1 MEPSQGA
8 VIPVSRKLRPKWSRR
23 NTMLFPQALRDTIPT
38 TPGCWGRALELASI
52 DGDCCNSAFYGRQ
65 TRLKF
70 VVRETGKLT
79 GVFEVHAQLN
89 LEAARALAK
98 TLTDLVEQADKMPPT
113 FP

>member
-1 MEPSQGA
+1 
-8 VIPVSRKLRPKWSRR
+8 
-23 NTMLFPQALRDTIPT
+23 MLFPQSLRDTIPT

-52 DGDCCNSAFYGRQ
+52 DGDCCHSAFYGRQ

-98 TLTDLVEQADKMPPT
+98 TLTELVEPAEKMPQT

>member
-1 MEPSQGA
+1 MEPSEEA
-8 VIPVSRKLRPKWSRR
+8 VIPVSQGLQPKWSRH

-65 TRLKF
+65 VRLKF
-70 VVRETGKLT
+70 VVQETGKLT
-79 GVFEVHAQLN
+79 GVFDVHAQLN

-98 TLTDLVEQADKMPPT
+98 TLTDLVEQAERMPQT

>member
-1 MEPSQGA
+1 
-8 VIPVSRKLRPKWSRR
+8 
-23 NTMLFPQALRDTIPT
+23 MLFPQSLRETIPT
-38 TPGCWGRALELASI
+38 TPGCWGRALELASV
-52 DGDCCNSAFYGRQ
+52 DGDCCNSAFYGQQ

-98 TLTDLVEQADKMPPT
+98 TLIDLIERAERMPQTRP
-113 FP
+113 

>member
-1 MEPSQGA
+1 MDPSKGA
-8 VIPVSRKLRPKWSRR
+8 VIPVSQGLQPKWSRS
-23 NTMLFPQALRDTIPT
+23 NTMIFPQALREAIPT

-98 TLTDLVEQADKMPPT
+98 TLSDLVEQAERMPQTLP
-113 FP
+113 